1 VYPPGSVWKLIIA
14 AMLLKEGV
22 RPSESVHCAGPVQIG
37 NQIFRCWKK
46 EGHGRVD
53 MMSALVQS
61 CDVYF
66 YHWGERM
73 GIDRI
78 ADFARSAGF
87 GELTGID
94 LPHENRG
101 LVPSKAWKKR
111 RFNQP
116 WARGE
121 TLNVSIGQ
129 GSTLVTPVQLAA
141 FVSSL
146 MNGGKLLKPLLLA
159 DAPVQVRH
167 EVPGGPEAR
176 KFIVESM
183 RRTAEGGTAR
193 VLHRSDAVMGGKTGT
208 AQVVK
213 LKFASGDR
221 RLKTH
226 EMAYEQRDHAWI
238 ASYGEKAG
246 RRYVVVTMVEHGGGG
261 ASVAGPVA
269 KKVYDYLF
277 RPLSSAALG
286 QP

>member
-1 VYPPGSVWKLIIA
+1 MAG
-14 AMLLKEGV
+14 LLLREGV
-22 RPSESVHCAGPVQIG
+22 RPTESVSCSGQVQIG

-46 EGHGRVD
+46 EGHGRMD

-78 ADFARSAGF
+78 EAYARAAGF

-94 LPHENRG
+94 LPSEHRG
-101 LVPSKAWKKR
+101 LVPSKAWKQR
-111 RFNQP
+111 RFRQP

-129 GSTLVTPVQLAA
+129 GATLITPVQLAV

-159 DAPVQVRH
+159 EESVQVRR
-167 EVPGGPEAR
+167 EVPGSPDAR
-176 KFIVESM
+176 KFLVESM
-183 RRTAEGGTAR
+183 RRTVEGGTAR
-193 VLHRSDAVMGGKTGT
+193 VLQRSDAVMGGKTGT

-246 RRYVVVTMVEHGGGG
+246 KRYVVVAMVEHGGGG
-261 ASVAGPVA
+261 GAVAGPVA
-269 KKVYDYLF
+269 KKIYEHLF
-277 RPLSSAALG
+277 G
-286 QP
+286 QPSTTVAGKQ

>member
-1 VYPPGSVWKLIIA
+1 
-14 AMLLKEGV
+14 
-22 RPSESVHCAGPVQIG
+22 
-37 NQIFRCWKK
+37 
-46 EGHGRVD
+46 

-78 ADFARSAGF
+78 VNFARAAGF

-101 LVPSKAWKKR
+101 LVPSRAWKKR

-146 MNGGKLLKPLLLA
+146 LNGGKLLKPLLLA
-159 DAPVQVRH
+159 DEPVQIRRD
-167 EVPGGPEAR
+167 VPGSSEAR

-183 RRTAEGGTAR
+183 RRTVEGGTAK
-193 VLHRSDAVMGGKTGT
+193 VLQRPDAVMGGKTGT

-213 LKFASGDR
+213 LKFAAGDR

-238 ASYGEKAG
+238 AGYGEKAG
-246 RRYVVVTMVEHGGGG
+246 KRYVVVTMVEHGGGG
-261 ASVAGPVA
+261 GSVAGPVA
-269 KKVYDYLF
+269 KKVYEYLF
-277 RPLSSAALG
+277 RPPATAALG